1 MEQIEAMGGDPF
13 FLDADADSDETLGL
27 EPKVEEISN
36 ENLELG
42 LLLDLALTSSG
53 VVSRMD
59 SQQTSGPKQTRDT
72 TKMMVVPSQEW
83 GDRDDGVH
91 KDFGCQKGGAGN
103 R

>member
-1 MEQIEAMGGDPF
+1 MEEIEAMGGDPF

-59 SQQTSGPKQTRDT
+59 SQPFSLY
-72 TKMMVVPSQEW
+72 
-83 GDRDDGVH
+83 
-91 KDFGCQKGGAGN
+91 C
-103 R
+103 